1 MLSDAFED
9 RLSRGILLVCVA
21 ERERLFS
28 VSASKPTVTQF
39 YEANKPITSSPLE
52 GERSLFA
59 LSDNQ
64 KPDFLTTVS
73 CREMC

>member
-21 ERERLFS
+21 ERERLFC

-39 YEANKPITSSPLE
+39 YEANKL
-52 GERSLFA
+52 
-59 LSDNQ
+59 
-64 KPDFLTTVS
+64 
-73 CREMC
+73 